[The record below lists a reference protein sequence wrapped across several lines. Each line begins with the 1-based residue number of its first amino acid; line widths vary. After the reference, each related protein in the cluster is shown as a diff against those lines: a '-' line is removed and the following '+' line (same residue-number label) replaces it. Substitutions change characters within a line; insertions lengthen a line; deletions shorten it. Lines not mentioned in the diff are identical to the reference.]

1 MRVSESNDHLRVK
14 AIAGTHVVLM
24 ALDIGEAARAK
35 PDGYTI
41 LYGTQGTMAANLS
54 LRKSL
59 SYDPLT
65 KAHIRVVD
73 FLSD

>member
-1 MRVSESNDHLRVK
+1 MSKRYALLI
-14 AIAGTHVVLM
+14 AIFF
-24 ALDIGEAARAK
+24 AAFSSISPASAE
-35 PDGYTI
+35 D
-41 LYGTQGTMAANLS
+41 S